1 MARNSIELMGTPDGL
16 FYWIPGEM
24 VVVAR
29 LQRHPAAETQ
39 EILIEQIRAQLNA
52 LLIGYGITL
61 EAYGAVGRWQDT
73 SSGANVRRS
82 FIFGRHRQQPLIAIF
97 FHALQV
103 NPSTQDATPLAL
115 SYIQSNLE
123 SLAQAGLHIVSAMPN
138 WLVSAA
144 PFLYSSGGPAMP
156 PVPAPELD
164 VPASTGGRPGWRISF
179 TDAGLPLHP
188 NGAEDVVV
196 AVLDTAHRSERIR
209 AAVTRPELKQNW
221 LLQQL
226 VADLRNENGS
236 FEIEY
241 DRYPIIGDACTGLD
255 FYGDPRYYFM
265 PDHGVF
271 VSGLIRDIAPRA
283 RIRLI
288 RILNDFGAGD
298 IYNLFAALTDLEQEV
313 ISGSI
318 RRLVVNLSLCVMPDI
333 RRLPYVWFDNRQWP
347 SAQLSSAVR
356 VLAHIEEG
364 LRLLFESLHAQ
375 GVLVV
380 AAAGNDSLLAR
391 KQSQKPRPP
400 RAPARYETVLSVT
413 SVNSR
418 YTVAQFANLACLPP
432 LNAGIATFG
441 GDLYGSTDANGL
453 PDAVRGLYISPNF
466 PNGEPNT
473 SGWADWRG
481 TSFSTA
487 IISALGAHLIAQ
499 NWSAPQAIT
508 RIAAGRERRTD
519 KLYGASPDIPELLAN
534 IIRVQQRFGD

>member
-73 SSGANVRRS
+73 SPGATVRRS

-97 FHALQV
+97 FHALSV
-103 NPSTQDATPLAL
+103 NTSTQDATPLAL

-164 VPASTGGRPGWRISF
+164 VPASTAGHPGWRVYF

-209 AAVTRPELKQNW
+209 AAVTRPELKRNW

-241 DRYPIIGDACTGLD
+241 DRYPIIGDTCTGLD

-271 VSGLIRDIAPRA
+271 VSGLIRDSAPRA

-288 RILNDFGAGD
+288 RILNDYGAGD

-347 SAQLSSAVR
+347 SAQLFERGAR
-356 VLAHIEEG
+356 VGAHRRG
-364 LRLLFESLHAQ
+364 
-375 GVLVV
+375 
-380 AAAGNDSLLAR
+380 
-391 KQSQKPRPP
+391 P
-400 RAPARYETVLSVT
+400 APAL
-413 SVNSR
+413 
-418 YTVAQFANLACLPP
+418 
-432 LNAGIATFG
+432 
-441 GDLYGSTDANGL
+441 
-453 PDAVRGLYISPNF
+453 
-466 PNGEPNT
+466 
-473 SGWADWRG
+473 
-481 TSFSTA
+481 
-487 IISALGAHLIAQ
+487 
-499 NWSAPQAIT
+499 
-508 RIAAGRERRTD
+508 
-519 KLYGASPDIPELLAN
+519 
-534 IIRVQQRFGD
+534 

>member
-1 MARNSIELMGTPDGL
+1 MSRRLQNHTGTGGNTCMARNSIELMGTPDGL

-39 EILIEQIRAQLNA
+39 EIRIEQIRAQLNA

-61 EAYGAVGRWQDT
+61 EAYGAVGRWQAT
-73 SSGANVRRS
+73 SSGATVRRS

-103 NPSTQDATPLAL
+103 NTSTQDATPLAL

-164 VPASTGGRPGWRISF
+164 LPASTGGLPGWRISF
-179 TDAGLPLHP
+179 TGAGLPLHP

-209 AAVTRPELKQNW
+209 AAVTRPELKRNW

-241 DRYPIIGDACTGLD
+241 DPYPMIGDACTGQD

-271 VSGLIRDIAPRA
+271 VAGLIRDIAPRA

-375 GVLVV
+375 GVLIV
-380 AAAGNDSLLAR
+380 AAAGNDSLPAR
-391 KQSQKPRPP
+391 KQGQKPRPP
-400 RAPARYETVLSVT
+400 RAPARYETALSVT

-418 YTVAQFANLACLPP
+418 YAAAQFANLACLPP
-432 LNAGIATFG
+432 LNEGIATFG
-441 GDLYGSTDANGL
+441 GDIYGSTDANGL
-453 PDAVRGLYISPNF
+453 PDAVRGPYVSPNF
-466 PNGEPNT
+466 LTG
-473 SGWADWRG
+473 
-481 TSFSTA
+481 
-487 IISALGAHLIAQ
+487 
-499 NWSAPQAIT
+499 
-508 RIAAGRERRTD
+508 
-519 KLYGASPDIPELLAN
+519 
-534 IIRVQQRFGD
+534 

>member
-1 MARNSIELMGTPDGL
+1 MARNSIELMGTPNGL

-61 EAYGAVGRWQDT
+61 EAYGTVGRWQDAFPGVT
-73 SSGANVRRS
+73 MRRS
-82 FIFGRHRQQPLIAIF
+82 FIFGTHRQQPLIAIF
-97 FHALQV
+97 FHALQA
-103 NPSTQDATPLAL
+103 NPLMHDATPMAL

-123 SLAQAGLHIVSAMPN
+123 QLAQAGLHIVSAMPN

-144 PFLYSSGGPAMP
+144 PLHYSSGGPAMP
-156 PVPAPELD
+156 PVPAPELE
-164 VPASTGGRPGWRISF
+164 VLASTGGLPGWRVSVA
-179 TDAGLPLHP
+179 DAGLPLHP

-196 AVLDTAHRSERIR
+196 AVLDTAHHPERIR
-209 AAVTRPELKQNW
+209 AAITRPELKRNW

-226 VADLRNENGS
+226 VADLRSENGS

-241 DRYPIIGDACTGLD
+241 DRYPMISDSCTGQD
-255 FYGDPRYYFM
+255 FYGEPRYYFM

-298 IYNLFAALTDLEQEV
+298 MYNLFAALTDLEQEV

-318 RRLVVNLSLCVMPDI
+318 RCLVVNLSLCVMPDM

-347 SAQLSSAVR
+347 STQLSSAVR

-375 GVLVV
+375 GILIV
-380 AAAGNDSLLAR
+380 AASGNDSLPAR
-391 KQSQKPRPP
+391 KQNQKPRPP

-413 SVNSR
+413 AVNSR
-418 YTVAQFANLACLPP
+418 YAAAHFANVACLPASD
-432 LNAGIATFG
+432 AGIATFG
-441 GDLYGSTDANGL
+441 GDIYGTTDANGL
-453 PDAVRGLYISPNF
+453 PDAVRGLFISPTF
-466 PNGEPNT
+466 PNGEQNF

-487 IISALGAHLIAQ
+487 IISALGAHLMAQ
-499 NWSAPQAIT
+499 NWSASQAIT

-519 KLYGASPDIPELLAN
+519 KLYGSSPDVPELLAN
-534 IIRVQQRFGD
+534 VIRVQQRFGV

>member
-61 EAYGAVGRWQDT
+61 EAYGAVGRWRDT
-73 SSGANVRRS
+73 SPGVTVRRS
-82 FIFGRHRQQPLIAIF
+82 FIFGRHRQQPLIAIY

-144 PFLYSSGGPAMP
+144 PYLYSSGGPAMP

-164 VPASTGGRPGWRISF
+164 VPASTGGLPGWRVSF

-209 AAVTRPELKQNW
+209 AAVTRPELKRNW

-241 DRYPIIGDACTGLD
+241 DRYPIIGDVCTGLD
-255 FYGDPRYYFM
+255 FYGDPRYYFCLLYTS
-265 PDHGVF
+265 D
-271 VSGLIRDIAPRA
+271 
-283 RIRLI
+283 
-288 RILNDFGAGD
+288 
-298 IYNLFAALTDLEQEV
+298 AADE
-313 ISGSI
+313 
-318 RRLVVNLSLCVMPDI
+318 
-333 RRLPYVWFDNRQWP
+333 
-347 SAQLSSAVR
+347 
-356 VLAHIEEG
+356 
-364 LRLLFESLHAQ
+364 
-375 GVLVV
+375 
-380 AAAGNDSLLAR
+380 
-391 KQSQKPRPP
+391 
-400 RAPARYETVLSVT
+400 
-413 SVNSR
+413 
-418 YTVAQFANLACLPP
+418 
-432 LNAGIATFG
+432 
-441 GDLYGSTDANGL
+441 
-453 PDAVRGLYISPNF
+453 
-466 PNGEPNT
+466 
-473 SGWADWRG
+473 
-481 TSFSTA
+481 
-487 IISALGAHLIAQ
+487 
-499 NWSAPQAIT
+499 
-508 RIAAGRERRTD
+508 
-519 KLYGASPDIPELLAN
+519 
-534 IIRVQQRFGD
+534 